1 MKLPLLIAALTV
13 TTIGVGAAHA
23 DARLETPASDLQPQT
38 SQETLLEPNG
48 SPLPHGSLKLAESE
62 SDDADDDDDGD
73 DADDGEDEGGASNL
87 LPTPQGGTPATSPA
101 PKNPLING
109 NGRPSVVVQ

>member
-1 MKLPLLIAALTV
+1 MKLPILIAALTV

-23 DARLETPASDLQPQT
+23 DARLETLASDFQPQT
-38 SQETLLEPNG
+38 SDETLLEPNG
-48 SPLPHGSLKLAESE
+48 SPLPQGSLKLAESE
-62 SDDADDDDDGD
+62 SDDDGD
-73 DADDGEDEGGASNL
+73 DEDGDDEDDGEDDGGASNR
-87 LPTPQGGTPATSPA
+87 LPTPQSGAPATGPA